1 MSAFDIAGA
10 VVAMPLAVL
19 FWAAAMIPSP
29 PPHPRYGPREGGMA
43 LRAVVCTAWS
53 AFCIARLCGATL

>member
-10 VVAMPLAVL
+10 VVATPLAVV
-19 FWAAAMIPSP
+19 FAVAMIKGLAS
-29 PPHPRYGPREGGMA
+29 RASSDDLADVM
-43 LRAVVCTAWS
+43 LRLSAVTLWA